1 MVREK
6 EQRRKKLK
14 DNKRI
19 LTEVETRIMIIEM
32 TGTRAATNT
41 AVIGMK
47 VTIEM
52 TVDMKV
58 IKDMTTVGTIVKS
71 IIVNTEI
78 LI

>member
-1 MVREK
+1 
-6 EQRRKKLK
+6 
-14 DNKRI
+14 
-19 LTEVETRIMIIEM
+19 MIIEM
-32 TGTRAATNT
+32 TGTRATTNT

>member
-32 TGTRAATNT
+32 TGTRATTNT

>member
-58 IKDMTTVGTIVKS
+58 IKDMTTVGIIVKS